1 MDGDCKMK
9 LEEFK
14 KIKSEYLKKC
24 KPGVEGDLNKND
36 IKKANFNGVY
46 VILNENDEIVYIGS
60 AYTNRF
66 TIMNRLN
73 IHLNGHESNATI
85 VNYLRKKEEISQ
97 EDAKKKILEHYK
109 FIAYECDSIEYKL
122 IENVDGLYNKKGKKM

>member
-1 MDGDCKMK
+1 MNLKEFEKMK
-9 LEEFK
+9 H
-14 KIKSEYLKKC
+14 EYIEKC
-24 KPGVEGDLNKND
+24 KVKVTGYLNRND

-46 VILNENDEIVYIGS
+46 VILNEYDEIVYIGS

-85 VNYLRKKEEISQ
+85 VNYLIKNEKISR
-97 EDAKKKILEHYK
+97 EAAKQKILEHYK
-109 FIAYECDSIEYKL
+109 FIAYECYSMEYKL
-122 IENVDGLYNKKGKKM
+122 IENVDGLYNAKGKKM